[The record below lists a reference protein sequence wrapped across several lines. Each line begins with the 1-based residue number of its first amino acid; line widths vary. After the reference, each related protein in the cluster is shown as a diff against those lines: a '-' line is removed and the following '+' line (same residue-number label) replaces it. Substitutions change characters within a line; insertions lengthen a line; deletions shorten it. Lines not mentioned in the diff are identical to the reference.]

1 MTTDSTAEVK
11 VLRYAAFPA
20 TADGGNPAGVVLNA
34 ESLSDSRMQEIA
46 HHVNYAETAF
56 IIKEAIDG
64 ESRHVGMRYFSPMAE
79 VPFCGHAT
87 IATAVVLAERIGVG
101 ELVFDTPIGTVNIMT
116 SQADGGEIQ
125 AAFTSVD
132 PAIAELDPSVA
143 DKLFELL
150 ALTDVDRDPKY
161 PLRVAYAGNWHP
173 ILVLR
178 DKGTFDSFSFDPAA
192 ARGLMDSHG
201 WQGTISVLY
210 AVNDTTFEARN
221 IFPVG
226 TITEDPATG
235 SAAASFGGYLR
246 ATGLVTVP
254 ARVDIYQGRHVSKP
268 SHLNVEIPERGG
280 IVVSG
285 MAVKIAEDPHNGAA
299 NTTHLP

>member
-1 MTTDSTAEVK
+1 MTTDLPPEVK

-20 TADGGNPAGVVLNA
+20 TPAGGNPAGVVLNA
-34 ESLSDSRMQEIA
+34 ESLDDPQMQQIA
-46 HHVNYAETAF
+46 HQVNYAETAF

-64 ESRHVGMRYFSPMAE
+64 DSRHVGMRYFSPTAE

-87 IATAVVLAERIGVG
+87 IATAVALAERIGVG
-101 ELVFDTPIGTVNIMT
+101 ELTFDTPIGAVKITT
-116 SQADGGEIQ
+116 SHAEGGEIQ
-125 AAFTSVD
+125 AAFTSVE
-132 PAIAELDPSVA
+132 PATAELDPPVA
-143 DKLFELL
+143 EQLFELL
-150 ALTDVDRDPKY
+150 ALSDSDRDSKY

-178 DKGTFDSFSFDPAA
+178 DKETFDTFTFDPYA
-192 ARGLMDSHG
+192 ARLLMDKNG

-210 AVNDTTFEARN
+210 PVNATTFEARN

-246 ATGLVTVP
+246 ATGLITVP
-254 ARVDIYQGRHVSKP
+254 ARIDIYQGRHVARP
-268 SHLNVEIPERGG
+268 SHLKTEIPERGG

-285 MAVKIAEDPHNGAA
+285 TAIEISEEQSSGTA
-299 NTTHLP
+299 NTINVS